1 MFQSVQQQ
9 RTTNDATAAV
19 DIAPLIDIVFIL
31 LIFFLVTTTFVGE
44 RGIEVTRPAA
54 AHAGVLHPEAL
65 RVHITAADRVF
76 VNGAPAEA
84 DEIAAQVRAFLARQ
98 PGGSVIVVPDERVS
112 SKRLVDIVDAAKA
125 GGATDIGLAT
135 RRKATP

>member
-9 RTTNDATAAV
+9 RANGDATAAV

-54 AHAGVLHPEAL
+54 AHARALQPEAL
-65 RVHITAADRVF
+65 RVHITAAGRVF
-76 VNGAPAEA
+76 VDGAPIEA
-84 DEIAAQVRAFLARQ
+84 GGIAGRIGALLARQ
-98 PGGSVIVVPDERVS
+98 PGAAVIIVPDEQVS
-112 SKRLVDIVDAAKA
+112 SKRLVEVVDAAKA

-135 RRKATP
+135 RAKTTP